1 METIQEFGGFSAEC
15 PAFLADLAMNNETGW
30 FNAHRGDYEDY
41 VLKPSRAFVAA
52 LGERL
57 SPVIPGIIADPTV
70 NRSLFRINRDTR
82 FRRDKSP
89 YKTHLSMWF
98 WEGAG
103 PRMERSGF
111 YFHLDPDKLLL
122 AAGIHRF
129 QRHVLETYRE
139 AVVHPKRGKSLEQ
152 AVSLVESR
160 GFSIG
165 GESYKRMPR
174 GYDPGHRNAR
184 FLLFDGL
191 HAFQEMD
198 IPREFLTAAFVDF
211 CAERFI
217 LMEPVHRWL
226 TELIG

>member
-1 METIQEFGGFSAEC
+1 MEC
-15 PAFLADLAMNNETGW
+15 PAFLLDLAMNNDTGW
-30 FNAHRGDYEDY
+30 FKAHRGEYEEY
-41 VLKPSRAFVAA
+41 ILKPSRAFVAA

-57 SPVIPGIIADPTV
+57 SPVVPGIIADPAI

-82 FRRDKSP
+82 FSRDKSP

-98 WEGAG
+98 WEGTG
-103 PRMERSGF
+103 PRMECSGF
-111 YFHLDPDKLLL
+111 YFHLEPDRLML

-129 QRHVLETYRE
+129 RTPVLGAYRE
-139 AVVHPKRGKSLEQ
+139 AVVHPRRGESLTQ

-160 GFSIG
+160 GFTVG

-174 GYDPGHRNAR
+174 GYDPGHKNAR

-191 HAFQEMD
+191 YAFEEMEL
-198 IPREFLTAAFVDF
+198 PREFLTADFVDF

-217 LMEPVHRWL
+217 LMEPVHQWL
-226 TELIG
+226 TALNL